1 MGKITYEVTTLLN
14 QIFIMGRLAR
24 DPEVRHTQSGVT
36 VCSLTLA
43 VDRDIKDKQTGERK
57 TDWIPVTAWRGTADL
72 ISRYLH
78 KGDSI
83 VVVGRLEIQEW
94 TDKQGNKR
102 TTPNVSAENV
112 YFTGGRRQETAQSY
126 QRQEHED
133 QQEQNFEALD
143 DDQTELPF

>member
-1 MGKITYEVTTLLN
+1 MLN

-36 VCSLTLA
+36 VCSFTLA

-57 TDWIPVTAWRGTADL
+57 TDWIPVTAWRGTGEL
-72 ISRYLH
+72 VSRYLH

-94 TDKQGNKR
+94 TDRQGNKR

-112 YFTGGRRQETAQSY
+112 YFTGVRRQETAQSS
-126 QRQEHED
+126 QQQGQEY
-133 QQEQNFEALD
+133 QQEQNFEELD

>member
-1 MGKITYEVTTLLN
+1 MLN

-36 VCSLTLA
+36 VCSFTLA

-57 TDWIPVTAWRGTADL
+57 TDWIPVTAWRGTGEL
-72 ISRYLH
+72 VSRYLH

-94 TDKQGNKR
+94 TDRQGNKR
-102 TTPNVSAENV
+102 TAPNVSAENV

-126 QRQEHED
+126 QQQEHED

>member
-1 MGKITYEVTTLLN
+1 MLN
-14 QIFIMGRLAR
+14 QAFIMGRLAQ

-36 VCSLTLA
+36 VCSFTLA

-57 TDWIPVTAWRGTADL
+57 TDWIPVTAWRGTGEL
-72 ISRYLH
+72 VSRYLH

-94 TDKQGNKR
+94 TDRQGNKR

>member
-1 MGKITYEVTTLLN
+1 MLN

-36 VCSLTLA
+36 VCSFTLA

-57 TDWIPVTAWRGTADL
+57 TDWIPVTAWRGTGEL
-72 ISRYLH
+72 VSRYLH

-94 TDKQGNKR
+94 TDRQGNKR

-126 QRQEHED
+126 QQQEHED

-143 DDQTELPF
+143 DDADLPW

>member
-1 MGKITYEVTTLLN
+1 MLN

-57 TDWIPVTAWRGTADL
+57 TDWIPVTAWRGTAEL

-83 VVVGRLEIQEW
+83 LVVGRLEIQEW
-94 TDKQGNKR
+94 TDRQGNKR

-126 QRQEHED
+126 QQQEHED

>member
-1 MGKITYEVTTLLN
+1 MLN

-36 VCSLTLA
+36 VCSFTLA

-57 TDWIPVTAWRGTADL
+57 TDWIPVTAWRGTGEL
-72 ISRYLH
+72 VSRYLH

>member
-1 MGKITYEVTTLLN
+1 MLN

-36 VCSLTLA
+36 VCSFTLA

-57 TDWIPVTAWRGTADL
+57 TDWIPVTAWRGTGEL
-72 ISRYLH
+72 VSRYLH

-143 DDQTELPF
+143 DDQTGLPF

>member
-1 MGKITYEVTTLLN
+1 MLN

-36 VCSLTLA
+36 VCSFTLA

-57 TDWIPVTAWRGTADL
+57 TDWIPVTAWRGTGEL
-72 ISRYLH
+72 VSRYLH

-94 TDKQGNKR
+94 TDRQGNKR

-126 QRQEHED
+126 QKQEHED

>member
-1 MGKITYEVTTLLN
+1 MLN

-24 DPEVRHTQSGVT
+24 DPDVRHTQSGVT

-57 TDWIPVTAWRGTADL
+57 TDWINVTAWRGTAEL
-72 ISRYLH
+72 VSRYLH
-78 KGDSI
+78 KGDRA

-94 TDKQGNKR
+94 TDREGNKR
-102 TTPNVSAENV
+102 TTPTVNAENV
-112 YFTGGRRQETAQSY
+112 YFTGGPRQESAPEQSY
-126 QRQEHED
+126 RQEPP
-133 QQEQNFEALD
+133 QEQNFEELD

>member
-1 MGKITYEVTTLLN
+1 MLN

-36 VCSLTLA
+36 VCSFTLA

-78 KGDSI
+78 KGDSV

-94 TDKQGNKR
+94 TDRQGNKR

-112 YFTGGRRQETAQSY
+112 YFTGGRRHETAQSY
-126 QRQEHED
+126 QQQEHED
-133 QQEQNFEALD
+133 QQEQNFEELN

>member
-1 MGKITYEVTTLLN
+1 MLN

-36 VCSLTLA
+36 VCSFTLA

-57 TDWIPVTAWRGTADL
+57 TDWIPVTAWRGTGEL
-72 ISRYLH
+72 VSRYLH

-94 TDKQGNKR
+94 TDRQGNKR

-126 QRQEHED
+126 QQQEHED
-133 QQEQNFEALD
+133 QQEQNFEYLD
-143 DDQTELPF
+143 DNQTELPF

>member
-1 MGKITYEVTTLLN
+1 MLN

-36 VCSLTLA
+36 VCSFTLA

-57 TDWIPVTAWRGTADL
+57 TDWIPVTAWRGTAEL

-126 QRQEHED
+126 Q
-133 QQEQNFEALD
+133 QQEQNFEELD
-143 DDQTELPF
+143 DDQTEFPF

>member
-1 MGKITYEVTTLLN
+1 MLN

-24 DPEVRHTQSGVT
+24 DPDVRHTQSGVT

-57 TDWIPVTAWRGTADL
+57 TDWIPVTAWRGTGEL
-72 ISRYLH
+72 VSRYLH

-94 TDKQGNKR
+94 TDRQGNKR

-126 QRQEHED
+126 QQQEHED
-133 QQEQNFEALD
+133 QQEQNFEYLD

>member
-1 MGKITYEVTTLLN
+1 MLN
-14 QIFIMGRLAR
+14 QTFIMGRLAR

-36 VCSLTLA
+36 VCSFTLA

-57 TDWIPVTAWRGTADL
+57 TDWIPVTAWRGTGEL
-72 ISRYLH
+72 VSRYLH

-94 TDKQGNKR
+94 TDRQGNKR

>member
-1 MGKITYEVTTLLN
+1 MLN

-36 VCSLTLA
+36 VCSFTLA

-57 TDWIPVTAWRGTADL
+57 TDWIPVTAWRGTGEL
-72 ISRYLH
+72 VSRYLH

-94 TDKQGNKR
+94 TDRQGNKR
-102 TTPNVSAENV
+102 TAPNVSAENV

-126 QRQEHED
+126 QQQEHED
-133 QQEQNFEALD
+133 QQEQNFEYLD
-143 DDQTELPF
+143 DDADLPW

>member
-1 MGKITYEVTTLLN
+1 MLN

-24 DPEVRHTQSGVT
+24 DPEVRHTQNGVT
-36 VCSLTLA
+36 VCSFTLA
-43 VDRDIKDKQTGERK
+43 VDRDFKDRNTGERS

-72 ISRYLH
+72 ISRYIH

-94 TDKQGNKR
+94 TDRQGNKR

-126 QRQEHED
+126 QQQEHED
-133 QQEQNFEALD
+133 QQEQNFEYLD

>member
-1 MGKITYEVTTLLN
+1 MLN

-36 VCSLTLA
+36 VCSFTLA

-57 TDWIPVTAWRGTADL
+57 TDWIPVTAWRGTGEL
-72 ISRYLH
+72 VSRYLH

-94 TDKQGNKR
+94 TDRQGNKR
-102 TTPNVSAENV
+102 TAPNVSAENV

-126 QRQEHED
+126 QQQEHED
-133 QQEQNFEALD
+133 QQEQNFEYLD

>member
-1 MGKITYEVTTLLN
+1 MLN
-14 QIFIMGRLAR
+14 QTFIMGRLAR

-36 VCSLTLA
+36 VCSFTLA

-57 TDWIPVTAWRGTADL
+57 TDWIPVTAWRGTADR
-72 ISRYLH
+72 ISRYAH

-112 YFTGGRRQETAQSY
+112 YFTGGRRQETAQNQQQDQEY
-126 QRQEHED
+126 Q
-133 QQEQNFEALD
+133 QQEFTDLSGTD
-143 DDQTELPF
+143 DSELPF

>member
-1 MGKITYEVTTLLN
+1 MLN

-36 VCSLTLA
+36 VCSFTLA
-43 VDRDIKDKQTGERK
+43 VDRDIKDKRTGERK
-57 TDWIPVTAWRGTADL
+57 TDWIPVTAWRGTAEL

-126 QRQEHED
+126 Q
-133 QQEQNFEALD
+133 QQSFQDLPD

>member
-1 MGKITYEVTTLLN
+1 MLN

-36 VCSLTLA
+36 VCSFTLA

-126 QRQEHED
+126 QQQGQEY
-133 QQEQNFEALD
+133 QQEQNFEELD
-143 DDQTELPF
+143 DDADLPW

>member
-1 MGKITYEVTTLLN
+1 MLN
-14 QIFIMGRLAR
+14 QIFLMGRAGK
-24 DPEVRHTQSGVT
+24 DPEVRQTQSGVS
-36 VCSLTLA
+36 VCSFSLA
-43 VDRDIKDKQTGERK
+43 VDRDIKDKRTGERK
-57 TDWIPVTAWRGTADL
+57 TNWIPVTAWRGTAEL

-94 TDKQGNKR
+94 TDKQGIKR

-126 QRQEHED
+126 QQKEQEY
-133 QQEQNFEALD
+133 QQKEQNFEELD

>member
-1 MGKITYEVTTLLN
+1 MLN
-14 QIFIMGRLAR
+14 QIFLMGRAGK
-24 DPEVRHTQSGVT
+24 DPEVRQTQSGVS
-36 VCSLTLA
+36 VCSFSLA
-43 VDRDIKDKQTGERK
+43 VDRDIKDKRTGERK
-57 TDWIPVTAWRGTADL
+57 TDWIKVTAWRGTAEL
-72 ISRYLH
+72 VSRYLH
-78 KGDSI
+78 KGDKV

-112 YFTGGRRQETAQSY
+112 YFTGGRPQENAQSY
-126 QRQEHED
+126 QQQEHED

>member
-1 MGKITYEVTTLLN
+1 MLN

-36 VCSLTLA
+36 VCSFTLA

-57 TDWIPVTAWRGTADL
+57 TDWIPVTAWRGTGEL
-72 ISRYLH
+72 VSRYLH

-94 TDKQGNKR
+94 TDRQGNKR

-126 QRQEHED
+126 QQQEHED

>member
-1 MGKITYEVTTLLN
+1 MLN

-36 VCSLTLA
+36 VCSFTLA

-57 TDWIPVTAWRGTADL
+57 TDWIPVTAWRGTGEL
-72 ISRYLH
+72 VSRYLH

-94 TDKQGNKR
+94 TDRQGNKR

-112 YFTGGRRQETAQSY
+112 YFTGGRRHETAQSY
-126 QRQEHED
+126 QQQENED
-133 QQEQNFEALD
+133 QQEQNFEYLD

>member
-1 MGKITYEVTTLLN
+1 MLN

-36 VCSLTLA
+36 VCSFTLA

-57 TDWIPVTAWRGTADL
+57 TDWIPVTAWRGTAEL
-72 ISRYLH
+72 VSRYLH
-78 KGDSI
+78 KGDRA

-94 TDKQGNKR
+94 TDREGNKR
-102 TTPNVSAENV
+102 TTPTVNAENV
-112 YFTGGRRQETAQSY
+112 YFTGGPRQESVPEQSY
-126 QRQEHED
+126 RQEPP
-133 QQEQNFEALD
+133 QEQNFEELD

>member
-1 MGKITYEVTTLLN
+1 MLN

-36 VCSLTLA
+36 VCSFTLA

-57 TDWIPVTAWRGTADL
+57 TDWIPVTAWRGTGEL
-72 ISRYLH
+72 VSRYLH

-94 TDKQGNKR
+94 TDRQGNKR

>member
-1 MGKITYEVTTLLN
+1 MLN

-24 DPEVRHTQSGVT
+24 DPEVRHTQSGIT
-36 VCSLTLA
+36 VCSFTLA

-126 QRQEHED
+126 QQQEHED
-133 QQEQNFEALD
+133 QQEQNFEELD
-143 DDQTELPF
+143 DDADLPW

>member
-1 MGKITYEVTTLLN
+1 MLN

-36 VCSLTLA
+36 VCSFTLA

-57 TDWIPVTAWRGTADL
+57 TDWIPVTAWRGTGEL
-72 ISRYLH
+72 VSRYLH

-133 QQEQNFEALD
+133 QQEQNFEYLD

>member
-1 MGKITYEVTTLLN
+1 MLN

-36 VCSLTLA
+36 VCSFTLA

-126 QRQEHED
+126 QQQEHED
-133 QQEQNFEALD
+133 QQEQNFEELN

>member
-1 MGKITYEVTTLLN
+1 MLN

-36 VCSLTLA
+36 VCSFTLA

-57 TDWIPVTAWRGTADL
+57 TDWIPVTAWRGTGEL
-72 ISRYLH
+72 VSRYLH

-94 TDKQGNKR
+94 TDRQGNKR

-126 QRQEHED
+126 QQQEYED

>member
-1 MGKITYEVTTLLN
+1 MLN
-14 QIFIMGRLAR
+14 QAFIMGRLAR

-36 VCSLTLA
+36 VCSFTLA

-94 TDKQGNKR
+94 TDKQGIKR

>member
-1 MGKITYEVTTLLN
+1 MLN
-14 QIFIMGRLAR
+14 QTFIMGRLAR

>member
-1 MGKITYEVTTLLN
+1 MLN
-14 QIFIMGRLAR
+14 QAFIMGRLAR

-36 VCSLTLA
+36 VCSFTLA

-57 TDWIPVTAWRGTADL
+57 TDWIPVTAWRGTAEL

-133 QQEQNFEALD
+133 QQEQKVHPHVRGVYKVLSGS
-143 DDQTELPF
+143 L

>member
-1 MGKITYEVTTLLN
+1 MLN

-57 TDWIPVTAWRGTADL
+57 TDWIPVTAWRGTGEL
-72 ISRYLH
+72 VSRYLH

-94 TDKQGNKR
+94 TDRQGNKR

-126 QRQEHED
+126 QQQEHED

>member
-1 MGKITYEVTTLLN
+1 MLN

-24 DPEVRHTQSGVT
+24 DPDVRHTQSGVT

-57 TDWIPVTAWRGTADL
+57 TDWINVTAWRGTAEL
-72 ISRYLH
+72 VSRYLH
-78 KGDSI
+78 KGDRA

-94 TDKQGNKR
+94 TDREGNKR
-102 TTPNVSAENV
+102 TTPTVNAENV
-112 YFTGGRRQETAQSY
+112 YFTGGPRQESAPEQSYRQEPPQEQSY
-126 QRQEHED
+126 Q
-133 QQEQNFEALD
+133 QQSFQDLPD

>member
-1 MGKITYEVTTLLN
+1 MLN
-14 QIFIMGRLAR
+14 QTFIMGRLAR
-24 DPEVRHTQSGVT
+24 DPEVRHTKSGVT
-36 VCSLTLA
+36 VCSFTLA

-57 TDWIPVTAWRGTADL
+57 TDWIPVTAWRGTGEL
-72 ISRYLH
+72 VSRYLH

-112 YFTGGRRQETAQSY
+112 YFTVGRRQETAQSY

-133 QQEQNFEALD
+133 QQEQNFEELD

>member
-1 MGKITYEVTTLLN
+1 MLN
-14 QIFIMGRLAR
+14 QIFIMGRLVR

-36 VCSLTLA
+36 VCSFTLA

-57 TDWIPVTAWRGTADL
+57 TDWIPVTAWRGTAEL

-94 TDKQGNKR
+94 TDRQGNKR

-126 QRQEHED
+126 QQQEHED

>member
-1 MGKITYEVTTLLN
+1 MLN

-57 TDWIPVTAWRGTADL
+57 TDWIPVTAWRGTGEL
-72 ISRYLH
+72 VSRYLH

-94 TDKQGNKR
+94 TDRQGNKR

>member
-1 MGKITYEVTTLLN
+1 MLN
-14 QIFIMGRLAR
+14 QTFIMGRLAR

-36 VCSLTLA
+36 VCSFTLA

-57 TDWIPVTAWRGTADL
+57 TDWIPVTAWRGTGEL
-72 ISRYLH
+72 VSRYLH

-112 YFTGGRRQETAQSY
+112 YFTVGRRQETAQSY
-126 QRQEHED
+126 RQEPP
-133 QQEQNFEALD
+133 QEQNFEALD